1 MAVDKSDKV
10 RRTVKGLPVSEG
22 IAIAPAFLYAPQTV
36 RVQEGLLGDVSPE
49 EAVSSVK
56 TALRRADGELDALIA
71 SFPPAEEEQAKIFM
85 AHREILADEELS
97 QSIFGKIESQRFS
110 AEYAVY
116 AACGEFIE
124 LLQNAGDEIIA
135 LRAADVADV
144 RDRLVCALRGET
156 KAALSDLKRDCI
168 VIARDLFPSDTATMD
183 RNHVLG
189 IVTEVGSETSHTA
202 ILARS
207 FHIPALVGVRD
218 ALSIVSGGAE
228 LLLDAETGEL
238 TVFPDVEQI
247 GPGREKRARWLE
259 RQSAANAYL
268 EKPARS
274 KDGERIQIGLNFGAD
289 DDDIPDYV
297 DFIGLFRTEFLYMRA
312 DRLPTEDEQ
321 FAAYCRVLEKAGTRP
336 VTLRTLDIGGDKKL
350 NYMTRPRE
358 ENPFLGKR
366 ALRLCFDETN
376 LFLTQ
381 LRAALRASAFG
392 KLQIMFPMVGS
403 IDDIRR
409 AKAFV
414 EQAKSELCARGE
426 AFDEGLRLGI
436 MIEIPSIAAAAD
448 LAAREVDFASIGTN
462 DLCQYLFAADRM
474 NPELT
479 EYCQPFAPALLRV
492 LRQIIFAFNAAD
504 KEISLCGEMAGDPR
518 ATALLAGMGL
528 RKFSMSASS
537 IGQVKMTIS
546 QTDVKAAQKLA
557 EEAIAVATQAE
568 IMELLHR
575 HGIGK

>member
-1 MAVDKSDKV
+1 M
-10 RRTVKGLPVSEG
+10 
-22 IAIAPAFLYAPQTV
+22 
-36 RVQEGLLGDVSPE
+36 
-49 EAVSSVK
+49 
-56 TALRRADGELDALIA
+56 
-71 SFPPAEEEQAKIFM
+71 
-85 AHREILADEELS
+85 
-97 QSIFGKIESQRFS
+97 
-110 AEYAVY
+110 
-116 AACGEFIE
+116 
-124 LLQNAGDEIIA
+124 
-135 LRAADVADV
+135 
-144 RDRLVCALRGET
+144 
-156 KAALSDLKRDCI
+156 
-168 VIARDLFPSDTATMD
+168 
-183 RNHVLG
+183 
-189 IVTEVGSETSHTA
+189 
-202 ILARS
+202 
-207 FHIPALVGVRD
+207 
-218 ALSIVSGGAE
+218 
-228 LLLDAETGEL
+228 
-238 TVFPDVEQI
+238 
-247 GPGREKRARWLE
+247 
-259 RQSAANAYL
+259 
-268 EKPARS
+268 
-274 KDGERIQIGLNFGAD
+274 
-289 DDDIPDYV
+289 
-297 DFIGLFRTEFLYMRA
+297 
-312 DRLPTEDEQ
+312 
-321 FAAYCRVLEKAGTRP
+321 
-336 VTLRTLDIGGDKKL
+336 TL
-350 NYMTRPRE
+350 PRE

-557 EEAIAVATQAE
+557 EEAITFATQAE

-575 HGIGK
+575 RGIGK